1 MERDSIIKNKSN
13 MSFCRYILGWVNKS
27 FRRKWTGNTERNKK
41 WTGNTE
47 RNKEMNGHRGAQQE
61 MARQYGAPLKK

>member
-27 FRRKWTGNTERNKK
+27 FRRKWTGNTERNK
-41 WTGNTE
+41 
-47 RNKEMNGHRGAQQE
+47 EMNGHRGAQQE
-61 MARQYGAPLKK
+61 MAGQYGAPLKK